1 MIQSGW
7 GRATVVDRYI
17 LPSHPSKH
25 PVVSCLAS
33 SVEAGLGVHEQG
45 NNETVQTQDF
55 GENENQNHADEQT
68 GLLSSSSHTG
78 ITDNTDGKASSKTSQ
93 TDGKTRT
100 ELNETSVQSHV
111 LLQIVGDEDRDDET
125 VDTNDTSH
133 NDGDN
138 VLHDEVRSENTHGSD
153 TDTGLCGTVSG
164 TQTGEDNGTGATH
177 STKEGRVDRA
187 VFGDHFGG
195 VVGRTIGTGIKRG
208 LNVKLNNGASIT
220 LMDEVDR
227 RGGDRR
233 RRRRW
238 MLGVER

>member
-1 MIQSGW
+1 VAYDAVASLLAGGVQS
-7 GRATVVDRYI
+7 R
-17 LPSHPSKH
+17 
-25 PVVSCLAS
+25 
-33 SVEAGLGVHEQG
+33 LGVHEQSD
-45 NNETVQTQDF
+45 NETVKTQDF
-55 GENENQNHADEQT
+55 RENEDQNHADEQA
-68 GLLSSSSHTG
+68 GLLRSATDTS
-78 ITDNTDGKASSKTSQ
+78 ITNNTDGKASSKTSQ

-138 VLHDEVRSENTHGSD
+138 VYCCQRRLSRTSGNRRRTLHDEVRSENTHGSD

-195 VVGRTIGTGIKRG
+195 VVGRTIGTGVKRG